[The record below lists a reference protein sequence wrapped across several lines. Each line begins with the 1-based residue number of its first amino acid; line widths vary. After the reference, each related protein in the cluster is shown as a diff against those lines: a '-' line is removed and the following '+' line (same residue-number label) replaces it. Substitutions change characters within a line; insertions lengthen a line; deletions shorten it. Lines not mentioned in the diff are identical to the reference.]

1 MLPGLPPGMT
11 KLIKEMG
18 LDSDCT
24 EEKRQPYSPLNKHRK
39 NRVTKKVHKRKTT
52 RASRRKNR
60 R

>member
-18 LDSDCT
+18 LDSDYVK
-24 EEKRQPYSPLNKHRK
+24 EKRQSYSPLNKRRK
-39 NRVTKKVHKRKTT
+39 NRDTKKVHKRKTT
-52 RASRRKNR
+52 KVSKRKNR